1 MSITRKK
8 SKWWSAADIRKIK
21 EIMKIAE
28 EEGLGR
34 TVGLVRAADH
44 FGVTRNAIS
53 IKLGR
58 IQRGERSSHLNK
70 PTTKIPIT
78 RKAVVPKQS
87 QTVNDVPS
95 PGTKISLSINILSQK
110 VPKIDKIIVDFDN
123 KSITYTY

>member
-21 EIMKIAE
+21 AIMKIAE
-28 EEGLGR
+28 QEGLERG
-34 TVGLVRAADH
+34 VGLVRAADH

-70 PTTKIPIT
+70 PTTKVPIVKKQVIKEET
-78 RKAVVPKQS
+78 VVAKNVLS
-87 QTVNDVPS
+87 LDIKDIKVDLS
-95 PGTKISLSINILSQK
+95 TK
-110 VPKIDKIIVDFDN
+110 KIIIV
-123 KSITYTY
+123 Y

>member
-1 MSITRKK
+1 MITKRK
-8 SKWWSAADIRKIK
+8 SKWWSATDIRKIK
-21 EIMKIAE
+21 AIMKIAQ

-70 PTTKIPIT
+70 PTTKIPIV
-78 RKAVVPKQS
+78 KKQVIKEE
-87 QTVNDVPS
+87 TVIAKNVL
-95 PGTKISLSINILSQK
+95 SLDIKDIRLDLSSK
-110 VPKIDKIIVDFDN
+110 KIIIV
-123 KSITYTY
+123 Y

>member
-1 MSITRKK
+1 MITKKK
-8 SKWWSAADIRKIK
+8 SKWWSATDIRKIK
-21 EIMKIAE
+21 AIMKIAQ

-70 PTTKIPIT
+70 PTTKIPIV
-78 RKAVVPKQS
+78 KKQVIKEE
-87 QTVNDVPS
+87 TVIAKNVL
-95 PGTKISLSINILSQK
+95 SLDIKDIRLDLSSK
-110 VPKIDKIIVDFDN
+110 KIIIV
-123 KSITYTY
+123 Y

>member
-1 MSITRKK
+1 MSITKRK

-21 EIMKIAE
+21 AIMKIAE

-70 PTTKIPIT
+70 LTTKIPIV
-78 RKAVVPKQS
+78 KKQVIKEE
-87 QTVNDVPS
+87 TVIAKNVL
-95 PGTKISLSINILSQK
+95 SLDIKDIRLDLSSK
-110 VPKIDKIIVDFDN
+110 KIIIV
-123 KSITYTY
+123 Y

>member
-1 MSITRKK
+1 MSITKKK
-8 SKWWSAADIRKIK
+8 SKWWSATDIRKIK
-21 EIMKIAE
+21 AIMKIAQ

-70 PTTKIPIT
+70 PTTKIPIV
-78 RKAVVPKQS
+78 KKQVIKEE
-87 QTVNDVPS
+87 TVIAKNVL
-95 PGTKISLSINILSQK
+95 SLDIKDIRLDLSSK
-110 VPKIDKIIVDFDN
+110 KIIIV
-123 KSITYTY
+123 Y

>member
-1 MSITRKK
+1 MSITKRK
-8 SKWWSAADIRKIK
+8 SKWWSATDIRKIK
-21 EIMKIAE
+21 AIMKIAQ

-70 PTTKIPIT
+70 PTTKIPIV
-78 RKAVVPKQS
+78 KKQVIKEE
-87 QTVNDVPS
+87 TVIAKNVL
-95 PGTKISLSINILSQK
+95 SLDIKDIRLDLSSK
-110 VPKIDKIIVDFDN
+110 KIIIV
-123 KSITYTY
+123 Y

>member
-1 MSITRKK
+1 MITKKK
-8 SKWWSAADIRKIK
+8 SKWWSATDIRKIK
-21 EIMKIAE
+21 AIMKIAE

-70 PTTKIPIT
+70 PTTKIPIV
-78 RKAVVPKQS
+78 KKQVIKEE
-87 QTVNDVPS
+87 TVIAKNVL
-95 PGTKISLSINILSQK
+95 SLDIKDIRLDLSSK
-110 VPKIDKIIVDFDN
+110 KIIIV
-123 KSITYTY
+123 Y

>member
-1 MSITRKK
+1 
-8 SKWWSAADIRKIK
+8 
-21 EIMKIAE
+21 MKIAQ

-70 PTTKIPIT
+70 PTTKIPIV
-78 RKAVVPKQS
+78 KKQVIKEE
-87 QTVNDVPS
+87 TVIAKNVL
-95 PGTKISLSINILSQK
+95 SLDIKDIRLDLSSK
-110 VPKIDKIIVDFDN
+110 KIIIV
-123 KSITYTY
+123 Y

>member
-21 EIMKIAE
+21 AIMKIAE
-28 EEGLGR
+28 QEGLERG
-34 TVGLVRAADH
+34 VGLVRAADH

-70 PTTKIPIT
+70 PTTKIPIVKKQVIKEET
-78 RKAVVPKQS
+78 VVAKNVLS
-87 QTVNDVPS
+87 LDIKDIKVDLS
-95 PGTKISLSINILSQK
+95 TK
-110 VPKIDKIIVDFDN
+110 KIIIV
-123 KSITYTY
+123 Y

>member
-1 MSITRKK
+1 MSITKKK
-8 SKWWSAADIRKIK
+8 SKWWSATDIRKIK
-21 EIMKIAE
+21 AIMKIAE

-70 PTTKIPIT
+70 PTTKIPIV
-78 RKAVVPKQS
+78 KKQVIKEE
-87 QTVNDVPS
+87 TVIAKNVL
-95 PGTKISLSINILSQK
+95 SLDIKDIRLDLSSK
-110 VPKIDKIIVDFDN
+110 KIIIV
-123 KSITYTY
+123 Y

>member
-1 MSITRKK
+1 MSITKKK
-8 SKWWSAADIRKIK
+8 SKWWSATDIRKIK
-21 EIMKIAE
+21 AIMKIAE

-70 PTTKIPIT
+70 PTTKIPIV
-78 RKAVVPKQS
+78 KKKVIKEE
-87 QTVNDVPS
+87 TVIAKNVL
-95 PGTKISLSINILSQK
+95 SLDIKDIRLDLSSK
-110 VPKIDKIIVDFDN
+110 KIIIV
-123 KSITYTY
+123 Y

>member
-1 MSITRKK
+1 
-8 SKWWSAADIRKIK
+8 
-21 EIMKIAE
+21 MKIAE

-70 PTTKIPIT
+70 PTTKIPIV
-78 RKAVVPKQS
+78 KKQVIKEE
-87 QTVNDVPS
+87 TVIAKNVL
-95 PGTKISLSINILSQK
+95 SLDIKDIRLDLSSK
-110 VPKIDKIIVDFDN
+110 KIIIV
-123 KSITYTY
+123 Y